1 VRPSV
6 NSPASVAYHG
16 DRLTAARMLEVM
28 DDSID
33 CPFMDDYSPDEQARR
48 WTRCRARSLWP
59 GPSSTDSFRPRRTA
73 ILHANACPALRG
85 CSCPGV
91 GHLPMVD
98 DPDLVVRTIMAV
110 TGVAA

>member
-1 VRPSV
+1 
-6 NSPASVAYHG
+6 
-16 DRLTAARMLEVM
+16 M

-33 CPFMDDYSPDEQARR
+33 CPFMDDYSPDEQAEPLDPLPCPITLAWAQFDRLVPAE
-48 WTRCRARSLWP
+48 TYGHTARERL
-59 GPSSTDSFRPRRTA
+59 
-73 ILHANACPALRG
+73 PALRG